1 MAQPK
6 GGAIGLQNGTGAKGL
21 NMKEPPPDPAAQGG
35 ANGTPRARLYL
46 VALPFNILEAIG
58 HGGFHG
64 AWHLLFFV
72 GCAFRAF
79 TAFMVLAATIMLP
92 IALGVFVDQSAAPFS
107 GSRSPVRS
115 GSDRV
120 PAR

>member
-1 MAQPK
+1 MAPPK

-35 ANGTPRARLYL
+35 ANGTPRAMLYL

-64 AWHLLFFV
+64 AWHLLFVV
-72 GCAFRAF
+72 GCAFRACSGRHHY
-79 TAFMVLAATIMLP
+79 AAD
-92 IALGVFVDQSAAPFS
+92 GVGRLCRPKC
-107 GSRSPVRS
+107 RSFLRK
-115 GSDRV
+115 
-120 PAR
+120 